1 MFYSIQ
7 YEKYYTLEREGE
19 IICFDDDF
27 DDFFHDEYD
36 ITMKEIESMEKGVE
50 YVSGDIAIELYRK
63 RYMLENE
70 NGKKNNRKYGD
81 FKQLWYRDFGYRIRN

>member
-27 DDFFHDEYD
+27 DDFFQDEYE

-50 YVSGDIAIELYRK
+50 YVSGDIV
-63 RYMLENE
+63 
-70 NGKKNNRKYGD
+70 
-81 FKQLWYRDFGYRIRN
+81 